1 MSLGQKI
8 IDFIEKRRQEK
19 LFKIVGPLGDFYRAG
34 GNELLS
40 DIPVEST
47 DIVLDI
53 GAYKGEWTSSI
64 FIRYGCQCHL
74 YEPVKS
80 FYDICFQ
87 KFKVNPF
94 IKVFNAAIG
103 NSMRQGVFHL
113 SDNGTSEFIKEKQE
127 KVIAP
132 VIDIKSVLDDLSD
145 SKIGCLKIN
154 IEGGEYEL
162 MERLNE
168 VNYNSRI
175 KCFLIQFHQQPS
187 DYLKRYEN
195 IVRDLS
201 KTHSRVWSYDMVWEK
216 WIIK

>member
-1 MSLGQKI
+1 
-8 IDFIEKRRQEK
+8 
-19 LFKIVGPLGDFYRAG
+19 
-34 GNELLS
+34 
-40 DIPVEST
+40 
-47 DIVLDI
+47 
-53 GAYKGEWTSSI
+53 
-64 FIRYGCQCHL
+64 
-74 YEPVKS
+74 
-80 FYDICFQ
+80 
-87 KFKVNPF
+87 
-94 IKVFNAAIG
+94 VFNAAIG